1 MSFEGLVPWKLVRVQ
16 RARRWGRAIG
26 YGDFDEESIG
36 AADECKRL

>member
-1 MSFEGLVPWKLVRVQ
+1 MKLVRVQ
-16 RARRWGRAIG
+16 CAVAALGSCDR